1 MHLTTA
7 ATTATFP
14 AVQFLLQDFCML
26 YRLHRNRN
34 GGGIMLYIIEHIPS
48 WFIERKVR
56 NNVEYF
62 FVEINLRK
70 KKLLLCCSY
79 NTRKNSILNYVDA
92 LRRELDI
99 HSSNYENVLLL
110 GDLNAE
116 MTDPSLKEFCNS
128 YSLQNLIKKTG
139 FKNPGNPK
147 VIDLL
152 LTNRPKIFW

>member
-1 MHLTTA
+1 MCTVHLTTA
-7 ATTATFP
+7 ATAATFP
-14 AVQFLLQDFCML
+14 EVQFLLQDFCML

-48 WFIERKVR
+48 WFTKRKVR

-79 NTRKNSILNYVDA
+79 NNHKKSILNYVDA

-128 YSLQNLIKKTG
+128 YSLQNLIKK
-139 FKNPGNPK
+139 KQVLK
-147 VIDLL
+147 IQAIQKLL
-152 LTNRPKIFW
+152 IYY

>member
-1 MHLTTA
+1 MI
-7 ATTATFP
+7 
-14 AVQFLLQDFCML
+14 
-26 YRLHRNRN
+26 Y
-34 GGGIMLYIIEHIPS
+34 
-48 WFIERKVR
+48 RKVR

-79 NTRKNSILNYVDA
+79 NNHKNSILNYVDA

-128 YSLQNLIKKTG
+128 YSLQNLIKKKTG

-152 LTNRPKIFW
+152 LTNRPTIFW